1 MDMTTSSDGQG
12 DDRRDDEQGDGDEGT
27 AGATRM
33 GDRMSGRKQPQ
44 FSPRDTEKTDVEKLI
59 RGYPFGTVASALQKE
74 VRRGDLEGAVYWGL
88 ILYEASPQY
97 AWKRVLVTA
106 AEDIGF
112 GDPEVVAKVCS
123 MAAAWK
129 VAKEGSWYVSPQLFT
144 MAVVML
150 CRAQKSTVG
159 GGPADVDSLAHADR
173 QGERDR
179 LAAARAARARRRSH
193 GGRQGAGCDLGGM
206 VRRSSYLVRDPGER
220 VHETALG
227 ALSGVAP
234 DETGAVIE
242 RGPEEER

>member
-1 MDMTTSSDGQG
+1 MA
-12 DDRRDDEQGDGDEGT
+12 R
-27 AGATRM
+27 ATGM

-44 FSPRDTEKTDVEKLI
+44 LSQRDNTEKTDAEKLI

-88 ILYEASPQY
+88 ILYEAAPQY

-144 MAVVML
+144 MAVVLL
-150 CRAQKSTVG
+150 CRAQKSTWVEDLQTSILWPMRTDKENTTG
-159 GGPADVDSLAHADR
+159 WRRPVLPEHEDAHTAAGKARGATWAEWYGDRHIRFGIPVNEYTKRLWELYPEWRPTLKPGDVLR
-173 QGERDR
+173 
-179 LAAARAARARRRSH
+179 
-193 GGRQGAGCDLGGM
+193 
-206 VRRSSYLVRDPGER
+206 
-220 VHETALG
+220 
-227 ALSGVAP
+227 
-234 DETGAVIE
+234 DETGAVTE